1 MSTNNRD
8 ITFAIRLTQEE
19 YDTFVYGAELDG
31 RTVSDFIRRGA
42 LIYAQKLIDADD
54 EKWRSDYIK
63 HMTNK

>member
-19 YDTFVYGAELDG
+19 YDTFVYGSVLDG

-63 HMTNK
+63 RLTNK

>member
-42 LIYAQKLIDADD
+42 LIYAQKLIDAYD

-63 HMTNK
+63 HLTNK

>member
-1 MSTNNRD
+1 MSTNTLDTTVHPNG
-8 ITFAIRLTQEE
+8 E

-63 HMTNK
+63 HLTNK

>member
-19 YDTFVYGAELDG
+19 YDTFVYGAELDE

-63 HMTNK
+63 HLTNK

>member
-31 RTVSDFIRRGA
+31 RNVSDFIRRGA
-42 LIYAQKLIDADD
+42 LLYAQKLIDADD
-54 EKWRSDYIK
+54 EKWRNDYIK
-63 HMTNK
+63 HLTSK